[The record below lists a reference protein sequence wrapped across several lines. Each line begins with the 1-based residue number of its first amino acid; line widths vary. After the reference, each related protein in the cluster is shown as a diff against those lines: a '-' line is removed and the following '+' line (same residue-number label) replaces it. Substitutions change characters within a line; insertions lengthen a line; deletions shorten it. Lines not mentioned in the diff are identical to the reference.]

1 MISEEIEPL
10 AHVLRPLGNRKS
22 AGEHIFEHL
31 KQAIVSGNIPPGSR
45 MVETRIAETMGVSR
59 TPVREAIHKLEREGL
74 VVKSAHCGFA
84 VTDMSRE
91 DIEECFGIRAVME
104 GYAAR
109 LATVRHTP
117 EQLKPLIRKNEV
129 FRKYL
134 EEDNLAALPK
144 VNTELHNII
153 YALSGSP
160 KLIKM
165 INDLKEQILRFR
177 TVILRDRSL
186 ARASHKD
193 HSDMLAMMQERREE
207 EVEKLV
213 REHIL
218 RGQHFVLR
226 QYDRE
231 HRMRSAGEK
240 RMPAYVREEAMLG
253 GTRKS
258 GRSKG

>member
-1 MISEEIEPL
+1 MMSGKIESF
-10 AHVLRPLGNRKS
+10 ADALRPLGNRKS

-31 KQAIVSGNIPPGSR
+31 KQAIIRGDIPPGSR

-74 VVKSAHCGFA
+74 LTKQPHHGFA
-84 VTDMSRE
+84 VTGVTRE
-91 DIEECFGIRAVME
+91 DIEECFGIRAVLE

-117 EQLKPLIRKNEV
+117 EHLKPLARKNEL
-129 FRKYL
+129 FRKHL
-134 EEDNLAALPK
+134 EKDDLEALPK
-144 VNTELHNII
+144 INTDLHNMI

-165 INDLKEQILRFR
+165 INDLKEQIVRFR
-177 TVILRDRSL
+177 KIILKSKTL

-193 HSDMLAMMQERREE
+193 HSDMLAMMQERREA

-213 REHIL
+213 REHIQ
-218 RGQHFVLR
+218 RGHIAVLR
-226 QYDRE
+226 EYDRE
-231 HRMRSAGEK
+231 QHD
-240 RMPAYVREEAMLG
+240 
-253 GTRKS
+253 GTA
-258 GRSKG
+258 

>member
-1 MISEEIEPL
+1 MMSGKIETF
-10 AHVLRPLGNRKS
+10 ADALRPLGNRKS
-22 AGEHIFEHL
+22 AGEYIFEHL
-31 KQAIVSGNIPPGSR
+31 KQAIIRGDIPPGSR

-74 VVKSAHCGFA
+74 LTKQPHSGFA
-84 VTDMSRE
+84 VTGLTRE
-91 DIEECFGIRAVME
+91 DIEECFGIRAVLE

-117 EQLKPLIRKNEV
+117 EQLKPLIRKNDL
-129 FRKYL
+129 FRKHL
-134 EEDNLAALPK
+134 EKDDLKALPK
-144 VNTELHNII
+144 INTELHNMM
-153 YALSGSP
+153 YTLSGSP

-177 TVILRDRSL
+177 EIILRSKTL

-193 HSDMLAMMQERREE
+193 HSDMLAMMQERRTE

-218 RGQHFVLR
+218 RGQTAVLR
-226 QYDRE
+226 QYDQEQRDQL
-231 HRMRSAGEK
+231 A
-240 RMPAYVREEAMLG
+240 
-253 GTRKS
+253 
-258 GRSKG
+258 

>member
-1 MISEEIEPL
+1 MISGEIESL
-10 AHVLRPLGNRKS
+10 ADVLRPLGNRKS

-31 KQAIVSGNIPPGSR
+31 KQAIIKGVIPPGSR

-74 VVKSAHCGFA
+74 LVKSAHTGFA
-84 VTDMSRE
+84 VTDVSRE
-91 DIEECFGIRAVME
+91 DIEECFGIRAVLE

-109 LATVRHTP
+109 LATAKHTP
-117 EQLKPLIRKNEV
+117 EQLKPLIRWNEV
-129 FRKYL
+129 FRKFL
-134 EEDNLAALPK
+134 EEGNLDALPK
-144 VNTELHNII
+144 INTELHNII

-177 TVILRDRSL
+177 TMILRDKSL

-218 RGQHFVLR
+218 RGQKAVLS

-231 HRMRSAGEK
+231 HG
-240 RMPAYVREEAMLG
+240 
-253 GTRKS
+253 
-258 GRSKG
+258 GRSV

>member
-1 MISEEIEPL
+1 MSEEIDNFVN
-10 AHVLRPLGNRKS
+10 VLRPLGNRKS

-31 KQAIVSGNIPPGSR
+31 KQAIISGVIPPGSR

-74 VVKSAHCGFA
+74 LIKHAPSGFA
-84 VTDMSRE
+84 VTDVSRK
-91 DIEECFGIRAVME
+91 DIEECFGIRAVLE

-117 EQLKPLIRKNEV
+117 EQLKPLIRKNEI
-129 FRKYL
+129 FRKFL
-134 EEDNLAALPK
+134 EEDNIDALPK
-144 VNTELHNII
+144 INTDFHGII

-165 INDLKEQILRFR
+165 INDIKEQILRFR
-177 TVILRDRSL
+177 TMILRDKSL

-193 HSDMLAMMQERREE
+193 HSDMLIMMQERRED
-207 EVEKLV
+207 EVERLV

-218 RGQHFVLR
+218 RGQKAVLR

-231 HRMRSAGEK
+231 NRKRSA
-240 RMPAYVREEAMLG
+240 
-253 GTRKS
+253 
-258 GRSKG
+258 

>member
-1 MISEEIEPL
+1 MISGEIESL
-10 AHVLRPLGNRKS
+10 AHVLKPLGNRKS

-31 KQAIVSGNIPPGSR
+31 KQAIISGVIPPGHR

-74 VVKSAHCGFA
+74 LTKNAPSGFA
-84 VTDMSRE
+84 VTDVSRQ
-91 DIEECFGIRAVME
+91 DIVECLGIRAVLE

-117 EQLKPLIRKNEV
+117 EQLKPLIRKNEI

-134 EEDNLAALPK
+134 EEDNLDALPK
-144 VNTELHNII
+144 VNTELHSII
-153 YALSGSP
+153 YTLSGNP

-165 INDLKEQILRFR
+165 INDIREQILRFR
-177 TVILRDRSL
+177 IMILRDRSL

-207 EVEKLV
+207 EVERLV

-218 RGQHFVLR
+218 RGQKAVLR

-231 HRMRSAGEK
+231 HRDRSA
-240 RMPAYVREEAMLG
+240 
-253 GTRKS
+253 
-258 GRSKG
+258 